1 MKDIWIIND
10 YAGAPDYGMELRH
23 YNLGR
28 ELVKLGS
35 KITIISSA
43 YSHLFV
49 KYPLRSKEQIDD
61 INYLWVQTLHYG
73 NARNRKR
80 VLKWFIFS
88 FKIFFLPFKLSKP
101 DVIVVSPMAPFSIF
115 PAWILAKIYSARLIY
130 EVKDIWPLTL
140 VEIGGFSFNNPLIK
154 LMSWSERFALKRSDV
169 VVSNLQNYDEYMKH
183 RIGECNKFEW
193 ISNGVNLK
201 DVKFGELLSEEILN
215 KIPKHKFIVGYFG
228 SLGPSNAI
236 DYYLKAIRLINKSK
250 NIVFL
255 FAGNGELKD
264 EIEQLSKVDDR
275 VIFLGMVNKKTA
287 FKLMEISDVLFK
299 GNLSKDIYK
308 YGMSPI
314 KLFEYLLSGTPVVH
328 STNVKNDLVKIS
340 NSGVSVN
347 AEDSDAIAHAILKV
361 EGMTEDERNALGKN
375 GKKYVKH
382 HFSYEEL
389 AKKFNKIIQ

>member
-1 MKDIWIIND
+1 
-10 YAGAPDYGMELRH
+10 
-23 YNLGR
+23 
-28 ELVKLGS
+28 
-35 KITIISSA
+35 
-43 YSHLFV
+43 
-49 KYPLRSKEQIDD
+49 
-61 INYLWVQTLHYG
+61 
-73 NARNRKR
+73 
-80 VLKWFIFS
+80 
-88 FKIFFLPFKLSKP
+88 
-101 DVIVVSPMAPFSIF
+101 
-115 PAWILAKIYSARLIY
+115 
-130 EVKDIWPLTL
+130 
-140 VEIGGFSFNNPLIK
+140 
-154 LMSWSERFALKRSDV
+154 
-169 VVSNLQNYDEYMKH
+169 
-183 RIGECNKFEW
+183 
-193 ISNGVNLK
+193 
-201 DVKFGELLSEEILN
+201 
-215 KIPKHKFIVGYFG
+215 
-228 SLGPSNAI
+228 
-236 DYYLKAIRLINKSK
+236 LKAIRLINKSK

-328 STNVKNDLVKIS
+328 STNVKN
-340 NSGVSVN
+340 